1 MLEHPLDDYKD
12 IMDANTDVRT
22 ADFALDESGETI
34 VKDGQYVTAGG
45 IISKVLAKS
54 AKNGQ
59 PMAFVTLEDLVGS
72 VEVIVFPK
80 NYAESRPLVYEGS
93 RILVRGRVSTGSEED
108 AKLIAE
114 SMISMDSVKR
124 QVWIKFRNFA
134 AYKAEEKYITSLS
147 EHSEIRGEAGI
158 VIYLGEERQRK
169 NMPASC
175 NIRAEKDVIDILKR
189 RYGDSNVAVTY
200 QKMY

>member
-1 MLEHPLDDYKD
+1 
-12 IMDANTDVRT
+12 
-22 ADFALDESGETI
+22 
-34 VKDGQYVTAGG
+34 
-45 IISKVLAKS
+45 
-54 AKNGQ
+54 
-59 PMAFVTLEDLVGS
+59 
-72 VEVIVFPK
+72 
-80 NYAESRPLVYEGS
+80 
-93 RILVRGRVSTGSEED
+93 VSTGSEED